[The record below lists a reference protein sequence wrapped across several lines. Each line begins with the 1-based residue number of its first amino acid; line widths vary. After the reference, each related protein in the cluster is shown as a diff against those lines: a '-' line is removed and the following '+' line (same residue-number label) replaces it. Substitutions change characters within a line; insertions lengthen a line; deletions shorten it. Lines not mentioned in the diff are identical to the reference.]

1 MTLQTPLYGSFGR
14 RIAITSDNRVESIVV
29 KPQNKISSTTTLLIQ
44 ITAWLSGCDDEA
56 HNMVQWAARDE
67 SIVADVLVIDH
78 EGGLPILIV
87 ATLIAIGSV
96 Q

>member
-1 MTLQTPLYGSFGR
+1 M
-14 RIAITSDNRVESIVV
+14 AITLDNRVESIVA

-44 ITAWLSGCDDEA
+44 ITAWFSGCDDEA
-56 HNMVQWAARDE
+56 HNMVQWAASDE

-78 EGGLPILIV
+78 EGVLPILIV

>member
-1 MTLQTPLYGSFGR
+1 
-14 RIAITSDNRVESIVV
+14 
-29 KPQNKISSTTTLLIQ
+29 
-44 ITAWLSGCDDEA
+44 
-56 HNMVQWAARDE
+56 MVQWAAGDE